1 MSIELT
7 PKEAEVLE
15 KVLKFREESIDPST
29 FKSLGMQIE
38 HWAEK
43 TPNKNGLFFE
53 DKSWTWKSINEETNK
68 FANYL
73 HILGLKPSECV
84 AVMMENSPEFL
95 FVTGGISKLK
105 GISSLIN
112 VNLRK
117 QPLIHVMKISEPKY
131 VIVDDDCLPA
141 IQGVFSDLNLKNNQI
156 LVVNK
161 STEKNHDFIDLL
173 NELNTVSSDNPETIV
188 DFKWGDV
195 CSYIFTSGTTGFPK
209 AVMIKHVNIGRF
221 YAMGLELKENDI
233 VYNPLPLYH
242 SHSNQMWRAV
252 LHVGAAMA
260 LRKRFSASDYWN
272 DIKKFNAN
280 ATVYIGEIPRYLLNR
295 SESEYIPGPLKKMF
309 GLGLR
314 KDIWEQFQKRFNIEH
329 IWEFYGGTDF
339 GVPLFNID
347 EKPGMV
353 GRNILP
359 TVEIIKIDPDT
370 GEFYKNE
377 QGFYIKCKPGEVG
390 MLVGQILDF
399 SAYTLYKDHE
409 KTLRKIL
416 RNVFEKDDAYLKTG
430 DLLQVHDN
438 HWVSFA
444 DRYGDTFRWKGEN
457 VSTLEI
463 ESILNMFPAI
473 QICNVYGV
481 AIPNTDGKAGM
492 ATIQL
497 DKKIN
502 FDLNQLSDFVI
513 ENLPPYAIPVF
524 LRVKDELEFTG
535 THKLRKVNLRREG
548 FNIEEINDPIYF
560 WNNSTK
566 KYKVFNKI
574 DYLNLL
580 NNPKKRNYFL

>member
-1 MSIELT
+1 MSIQLT
-7 PKEAEVLE
+7 PKEAELLE
-15 KVLKFREESIDPST
+15 KVQKFAEDSIDLSK
-29 FKSLGMQIE
+29 FASIGMQIE
-38 HWAEK
+38 HWAKK
-43 TPNKNGLFFE
+43 TPNKKGLFFE

-68 FANYL
+68 IANYFL
-73 HILGLKPSECV
+73 NLDLKPSECV

-95 FVTGGISKLK
+95 FVTGGISKIK

-112 VNLRK
+112 VNLKKR
-117 QPLIHVMKISEPKY
+117 PLIHVIKISEPKY
-131 VIVDDDCLPA
+131 IVVDDDCLPA
-141 IQGVFSDLNLKNNQI
+141 IQGIFSDLNLKNNQI
-156 LVVNK
+156 LVVSKTENK
-161 STEKNHDFIDLL
+161 KHDFVDLI
-173 NELNTVSSDNPETIV
+173 NELNSVSINNSNTIV
-188 DFKWGDV
+188 DFKWGEV

-221 YAMGLELKENDI
+221 YALGLQLNENDI

-242 SHSNQMWRAV
+242 SHSNQTWRAV

-260 LRKRFSASDYWN
+260 LRKRFSASDYWK
-272 DIKKFNAN
+272 DIKKCNAN

-295 SESEYIPGPLKKMF
+295 SDSEYIPGPLKKMF

-314 KDIWEQFQKRFNIEH
+314 KDIWELFQSRFNIEH

-347 EKPGMV
+347 ERPGMV

-359 TVEIIKIDPDT
+359 NVEILKMDPER
-370 GEFYKNE
+370 GEFYKDEN
-377 QGFYIKCKPGEVG
+377 GFYIKCRPGEVG
-390 MLVGQILDF
+390 MLVGKILNF
-399 SAYTLYKDHE
+399 SVYTLYKDHE
-409 KTLRKIL
+409 QTIKKVL

-444 DRYGDTFRWKGEN
+444 DRFGDTFRWKGEN
-457 VSTLEI
+457 VSTLEV

-481 AIPNTDGKAGM
+481 SIPNTDGKAGM

-497 DKKIN
+497 DKNLN
-502 FDLNQLSDFVI
+502 FKLDQFSKFVI

-535 THKLRKVNLRREG
+535 THKLRKVNLRKEG
-548 FNIEEINDPIYF
+548 YNTEIIDDPLFF

-566 KYKVFNKI
+566 KYKVFNKT
-574 DYLNLL
+574 DYQNLL
-580 NNPKKRNYFL
+580 NNTLKV

>member
-1 MSIELT
+1 MRIEY
-7 PKEAEVLE
+7 
-15 KVLKFREESIDPST
+15 
-29 FKSLGMQIE
+29 
-38 HWAEK
+38 WAEK
-43 TPNKNGLFFE
+43 TPNKKGLFFK

-68 FANYL
+68 IANYL
-73 HILGLKPSECV
+73 LSLGLKPSECV

-95 FVTGGISKLK
+95 FATGGISKIK

-141 IQGVFSDLNLKNNQI
+141 IQGVFSDLNLKNTQI
-156 LVVNK
+156 LVVSKTARKKHN
-161 STEKNHDFIDLL
+161 FIDLIS
-173 NELNTVSSDNPETIV
+173 ELDTISSNNPKTIV

-209 AVMIKHVNIGRF
+209 AVMIKHVKIGRF
-221 YAMGLELKENDI
+221 YAMGLQLKANDI

-242 SHSNQMWRAV
+242 SHSNQTWRAV
-252 LHVGAAMA
+252 LHAGAAMA

-272 DIKKFNAN
+272 DIKKFNVN

-314 KDIWEQFQKRFNIEH
+314 KDIWEQFQSRFNIEH

-370 GEFYKNE
+370 GEFYKDEN
-377 QGFYIKCKPGEVG
+377 GFYIKCKPGEVG
-390 MLVGQILDF
+390 MLVGKILNF

-409 KTLRKIL
+409 KTLRKVL

-444 DRYGDTFRWKGEN
+444 DRFGDTFRWKGEN
-457 VSTLEI
+457 VSTLEV
-463 ESILNMFPAI
+463 ESILNMFPTI

-481 AIPNTDGKAGM
+481 SIPNTDGKAGM

-497 DKKIN
+497 EKNLN
-502 FDLNQLSDFVI
+502 FELDQFSRFVT

-524 LRVKDELEFTG
+524 LRIKDELEFTG
-535 THKLRKVNLRREG
+535 THKLRKVNLRKEG
-548 FNIEEINDPIYF
+548 YNIEEINEPVFF
-560 WNNSTK
+560 WNNSAK
-566 KYKVFNKI
+566 KYKAFNKI
-574 DYLNLL
+574 DYQNLL
-580 NNPKKRNYFL
+580 NNTLKV